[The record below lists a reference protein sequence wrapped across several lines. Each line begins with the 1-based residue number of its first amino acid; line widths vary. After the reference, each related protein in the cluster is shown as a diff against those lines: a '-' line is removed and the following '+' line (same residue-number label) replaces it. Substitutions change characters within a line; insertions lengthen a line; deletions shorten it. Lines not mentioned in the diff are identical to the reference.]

1 LTHESS
7 LPCSFQRSEG
17 RDSRASDRDGTLPA
31 NRRTKRESASRGVPS
46 KLSST
51 ADSIDRVGLDLYRDA
66 VSSRRRR
73 AQTKRETF
81 RAKILSSTLAIIGRR
96 TPGSASLLSDLFVVR
111 SLTCKAR
118 LASSL
123 LDLGQNRLR
132 ILFGIVCGRHKYVR
146 YSVSGDR

>member
-1 LTHESS
+1 MKVLYHAVFKDQKVATLE
-7 LPCSFQRSEG
+7 
-17 RDSRASDRDGTLPA
+17 RADRDKRCRTKPA
-31 NRRTKRESASRGVPS
+31 RKRESSSRDVPS

-51 ADSIDRVGLDLYRDA
+51 ADSIDRVALDLYRDA

-81 RAKILSSTLAIIGRR
+81 RAKTLSSTLAIIGRR
-96 TPGSASLLSDLFVVR
+96 TPGSASLLPDLFVVR

-118 LASSL
+118 FASSL

-132 ILFGIVCGRHKYVR
+132 IMFGIVCGRHKYVR